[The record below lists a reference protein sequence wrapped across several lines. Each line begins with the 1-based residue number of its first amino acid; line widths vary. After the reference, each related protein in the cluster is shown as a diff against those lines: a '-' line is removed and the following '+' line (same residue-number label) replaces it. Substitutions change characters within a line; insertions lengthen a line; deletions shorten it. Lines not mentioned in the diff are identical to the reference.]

1 MRYALSGSALLH
13 AGLFGTA
20 LLGFAWPQPEDAP
33 PPGAV
38 TVDIITME
46 TVSTNPAATLEAMTA
61 QNLVAAGAETV
72 QSQTIEPVEPDTV
85 APVEAVQAAPAPPS
99 LSPLTPASVSVG
111 APEASPTV
119 LASTAAALETASLA
133 PLEARP
139 VAETLITPLEP
150 TATPSLE
157 PVSVAEAK
165 QAPIPQTLSFTRPS
179 APTPRATA
187 PRKPVPPPAQAP
199 GNGGSNNADAAAG
212 KAAAGQQGG
221 AGGGGTADI
230 APWER
235 QVRRALAGARRYP
248 RAANGASGDVVVRFV
263 VSAAGALSGV
273 SIIASSGNPVLDQ
286 AALDTVSRAAPFP
299 PLPAGSGMAS
309 KTVQLPLGF
318 VR

>member
-85 APVEAVQAAPAPPS
+85 APVEAVQAA
-99 LSPLTPASVSVG
+99 
-111 APEASPTV
+111 
-119 LASTAAALETASLA
+119 LETAALA